1 MPNTTSEPDLASE
14 FSGLSAEDDLSL
26 PTDADAHGLQSLSW
40 AAMSLHQ
47 QSTAGSASSMA
58 VSFETGSASPDRG
71 GRYGQPEGTMSP
83 VAASQSNVS
92 DSGGIQ
98 AAIGA
103 DAHNTNRERL
113 EDFASGSAMSSAA
126 GNGRSHR
133 RCYSTASAADV
144 AHQFAGG
151 GVTDISGPSVTAAAT
166 NRSSSAIQM
175 SFCGAGD
182 ILSQLVRSLSSIF
195 GQTGGSNDSA

>member
-1 MPNTTSEPDLASE
+1 MQMLME
-14 FSGLSAEDDLSL
+14 
-26 PTDADAHGLQSLSW
+26 LQSLSR

-71 GRYGQPEGTMSP
+71 GRYGQSEAMSP

-98 AAIGA
+98 AAIG
-103 DAHNTNRERL
+103 DDVRNTNRERL
-113 EDFASGSAMSSAA
+113 EDFASDSAMSSAA

-133 RCYSTASAADV
+133 RCYSTANAADV

-151 GVTDISGPSVTAAAT
+151 GVTDINGQSVNCSRHQRELVSDA
-166 NRSSSAIQM
+166 
-175 SFCGAGD
+175 D
-182 ILSQLVRSLSSIF
+182 VILRRR
-195 GQTGGSNDSA
+195 